1 MDKPELDALLASLNP
16 EMLAAHLLKLAAAQP
31 ATRRDAVPLMN
42 LIEALLEGAG
52 LGADALTHAGAR
64 WGATERLR
72 RALLPILPGVPGV
85 RHVEADA

>member
-1 MDKPELDALLASLNP
+1 M
-16 EMLAAHLLKLAAAQP
+16 H
-31 ATRRDAVPLMN
+31 